1 MLHITTP
8 YLISQFIAN
17 FNNFN
22 VIFLLT
28 GGTPLTLDYMYAGK
42 TDLLITWL
50 YKLTFNES
58 NYKLAAV
65 ISLFVFF
72 IVATVSLI
80 VYNRAGAVR
89 SEEEF
94 G

>member
-1 MLHITTP
+1 M
-8 YLISQFIAN
+8 S
-17 FNNFN
+17 
-22 VIFLLT
+22 
-28 GGTPLTLDYMYAGK
+28 LDYMYAGK

-65 ISLFVFF
+65 ISIFVFL
-72 IVATVSLI
+72 IVAISSLI
-80 VYNRAGAVR
+80 VYNRTGAVR

-94 G
+94 T